1 MMHILLSPLTWV
13 LLFGFVL
20 LAGRWRLSGLT
31 RALIVVLELLLVLV
45 MCPLGANVL
54 VGEIEDRVPRTDAC
68 ATPAPAAIVVLS
80 AGLQRAPENAGDFTA
95 LGADSITRALSGII
109 LWRKSAAST
118 LVFAGG
124 GPFEVSESAV
134 LQNFAEQLGVPPGMI
149 RREGISQTT
158 WENAEQLRALKPA
171 LPDRIWLVSSAIHLP
186 RALMA
191 FRAAGFQPCPYVSD
205 RRYLP
210 PGGIG
215 YYLPQSSALRKS
227 ELAIHEFA
235 GELLYRW
242 RATRAGD

>member
-1 MMHILLSPLTWV
+1 VHLLLSPLTYLLLLGLILLTGWRHLSRISRV
-13 LLFGFVL
+13 LVI
-20 LAGRWRLSGLT
+20 A
-31 RALIVVLELLLVLV
+31 AELLLVFS
-45 MCPLGANVL
+45 MCPAGANLL
-54 VGEIEDRVPRTDAC
+54 VGRIEERVPASEAC
-68 ATPAPAAIVVLS
+68 ATPAPSTIVVLS
-80 AGLQRAPENAGDFTA
+80 AGLQREPENEGDFTA
-95 LGADSITRALSGII
+95 LVTDSIGRALAGII
-109 LWRKSAAST
+109 LWRHGAAST

-124 GPFEVSESAV
+124 GPFGISESAV
-134 LQNFAEQLGVPPGMI
+134 LQNFAEQLGVPAGMI
-149 RREGISQTT
+149 RREDVSQTT

-186 RALMA
+186 RALLA

-227 ELAIHEFA
+227 EMAIHEIA

-242 RATRAGD
+242 RVTRTAD